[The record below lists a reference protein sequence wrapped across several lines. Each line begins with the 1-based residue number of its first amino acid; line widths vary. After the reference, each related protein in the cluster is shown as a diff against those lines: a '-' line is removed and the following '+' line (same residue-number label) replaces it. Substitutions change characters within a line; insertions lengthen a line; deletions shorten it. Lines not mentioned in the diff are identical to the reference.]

1 MKIEPPVQLDP
12 ECYREVVSRALAED
26 VRTGDITTDI
36 TVTPGQRGRGEL
48 RTREECVVA
57 GLDIAVEAFRQLDVK
72 VTVSPIKCDGDPC
85 AVDDLLVVV
94 DGQARALLTAE
105 RTALNFLQRLSG
117 VATEA
122 RRFVEVV
129 SGRSVLLDTRK
140 TTPMLRLLEKYAA
153 RVGGVVNH
161 RFALDD
167 GVLVKD
173 NHVRLAGSIGE
184 AVARLRKRNV
194 GLPIE
199 VEVSSLQE
207 LNEALAAKVDIVL
220 MDNFSLEGMQEA
232 ISRCRGLAKTEISG
246 GVVITNIG
254 AVASLRPTYISV
266 GALTHSAAAIDMSFN
281 IVAVT

>member
-1 MKIEPPVQLDP
+1 MKVEPPVLLGL
-12 ECYREVVSRALAED
+12 ECYRDLVSRALAED
-26 VRTGDITTDI
+26 VRTGDITTDG

-48 RTREECVVA
+48 RTREDCVVA
-57 GLDIAVEAFRQLDVK
+57 GLDVAVEVFRQLDAK
-72 VTVSPIKCDGDPC
+72 VTVDPIKCDGDSC
-85 AVDDLLVVV
+85 FVDDLLLVV
-94 DGQARALLTAE
+94 DGKAGALLTAE

-117 VATEA
+117 IATEA

-167 GVLVKD
+167 GILVKD
-173 NHVRLAGSIGE
+173 NHVRLAGSIAE
-184 AVARLRKRNV
+184 AVARLRKRNLS
-194 GLPIE
+194 LPIE
-199 VEVSSLQE
+199 VEVGSLQE
-207 LNEALAAKVDIVL
+207 LNEALAAKADVVL
-220 MDNFSLEGMQEA
+220 IDNFSLEGMQEA
-232 ISRCRGLAKTEISG
+232 ISRCRDLAKTEISG
-246 GVVITNIG
+246 GVVLGNID

-281 IVAVT
+281 MVASP

>member
-1 MKIEPPVQLDP
+1 MKVEPPVLLGL
-12 ECYREVVSRALAED
+12 ECYRDLVSRALAED
-26 VRTGDITTDI
+26 VRTGDITTDG

-48 RTREECVVA
+48 RTREDCVVA
-57 GLDIAVEAFRQLDVK
+57 GLDVAVEVFRQLDAK
-72 VTVSPIKCDGDPC
+72 VTVDPIKCDGDSC
-85 AVDDLLVVV
+85 FVDDLLLVI
-94 DGQARALLTAE
+94 DGKAGALLTAE

-117 VATEA
+117 IATEA

-167 GVLVKD
+167 GILVKD

-184 AVARLRKRNV
+184 AVARLRKRNLS
-194 GLPIE
+194 LPIE
-199 VEVSSLQE
+199 VEVGSLQE
-207 LNEALAAKVDIVL
+207 LNEALAAKADVVL
-220 MDNFSLEGMQEA
+220 IDNFSLEGMQEA
-232 ISRCRGLAKTEISG
+232 ISRCRDLAKTEISG
-246 GVVITNIG
+246 GVVLGNID

-281 IVAVT
+281 MVASP

>member
-1 MKIEPPVQLDP
+1 MKVEPPVLLGL
-12 ECYREVVSRALAED
+12 ECYRDLVSRALAED
-26 VRTGDITTDI
+26 VRTGDITTDG

-48 RTREECVVA
+48 RTREDCVVA
-57 GLDIAVEAFRQLDVK
+57 GLDVAVEVFRQLDAK
-72 VTVSPIKCDGDPC
+72 VTVDPIKCDGDSC
-85 AVDDLLVVV
+85 FVDDLLLVV
-94 DGQARALLTAE
+94 DGKAGALLTAE

-117 VATEA
+117 IATEA

-167 GVLVKD
+167 GILVKD

-184 AVARLRKRNV
+184 AVARLRKRNLS
-194 GLPIE
+194 LPIE
-199 VEVSSLQE
+199 VEVGSLQE
-207 LNEALAAKVDIVL
+207 LNEALAAKADVVL
-220 MDNFSLEGMQEA
+220 IDNFSLEGMQEA
-232 ISRCRGLAKTEISG
+232 ISRCRDLAKTEISG
-246 GVVITNIG
+246 GVVLGNID

-266 GALTHSAAAIDMSFN
+266 GAFTHSAAAIDMSFN
-281 IVAVT
+281 MVASP

>member
-1 MKIEPPVQLDP
+1 MKVEPPVLLGP
-12 ECYREVVSRALAED
+12 ECYRDLVSRALDED
-26 VRTGDITTDI
+26 VRTGDITTDG

-48 RTREECVVA
+48 RTREDCVVA
-57 GLDIAVEAFRQLDVK
+57 GLDVAVEVFRQLDAK
-72 VTVSPIKCDGDPC
+72 VTVDPIKCDGDSC
-85 AVDDLLVVV
+85 FVDDLLLVV
-94 DGQARALLTAE
+94 DGKAGALLTAE

-117 VATEA
+117 IATEA

-167 GVLVKD
+167 GILVKD

-184 AVARLRKRNV
+184 AVARLRKRNLS
-194 GLPIE
+194 LPIE
-199 VEVSSLQE
+199 VEVGSLQE
-207 LNEALAAKVDIVL
+207 LNEALAAKADVVL
-220 MDNFSLEGMQEA
+220 IDNFSLEGMQEA
-232 ISRCRGLAKTEISG
+232 ISRCRDLAKTEISG
-246 GVVITNIG
+246 GVVLGNID

-281 IVAVT
+281 MVASP

>member
-1 MKIEPPVQLDP
+1 MKVEPPVLLGP
-12 ECYREVVSRALAED
+12 ECYRDLVSRALDED
-26 VRTGDITTDI
+26 VRTGDITTDG

-48 RTREECVVA
+48 RTREDCVVA
-57 GLDIAVEAFRQLDVK
+57 GLDVAVEVFRQLDAK
-72 VTVSPIKCDGDPC
+72 VTVDPIKCDGDSC
-85 AVDDLLVVV
+85 FVDDLLLVV
-94 DGQARALLTAE
+94 DGKAGALLTAE

-117 VATEA
+117 IATEA

-167 GVLVKD
+167 GILVKD
-173 NHVRLAGSIGE
+173 NHVRLAGSIAE
-184 AVARLRKRNV
+184 AVARLRKRNLS
-194 GLPIE
+194 LPIE
-199 VEVSSLQE
+199 VEVGSLQE
-207 LNEALAAKVDIVL
+207 LNEAFAAKADVVL
-220 MDNFSLEGMQEA
+220 IDNFSLEGMQEA
-232 ISRCRGLAKTEISG
+232 ISRCRDLAKTEISG
-246 GVVITNIG
+246 GVVLGNID

-281 IVAVT
+281 MVASP

>member
-1 MKIEPPVQLDP
+1 MKVEPPVLLGP
-12 ECYREVVSRALAED
+12 ECYRDLVSRALAED
-26 VRTGDITTDI
+26 VRTGDITTDG

-48 RTREECVVA
+48 RTREDCVVA
-57 GLDIAVEAFRQLDVK
+57 GLDVAVEVFRQLDAK
-72 VTVSPIKCDGDPC
+72 VTVDPIKCDGDSC
-85 AVDDLLVVV
+85 FVDDLLLVI
-94 DGQARALLTAE
+94 DGKAGALLTAE

-117 VATEA
+117 IATEA

-167 GVLVKD
+167 GILVKD
-173 NHVRLAGSIGE
+173 NHVRLAGSIAE
-184 AVARLRKRNV
+184 AVARLRKRNLS
-194 GLPIE
+194 LPIE
-199 VEVSSLQE
+199 VEVGSLQE
-207 LNEALAAKVDIVL
+207 LNEALAAKADVVL
-220 MDNFSLEGMQEA
+220 IDNFSLEGMQEA
-232 ISRCRGLAKTEISG
+232 ISRCRDLAKTEISG
-246 GVVITNIG
+246 GVVLGNID

-281 IVAVT
+281 MVAST

>member
-1 MKIEPPVQLDP
+1 MKVEPPVLLGP
-12 ECYREVVSRALAED
+12 ECYRDLVSRALDED
-26 VRTGDITTDI
+26 VRTGDITTDG

-48 RTREECVVA
+48 RTREDCGVA
-57 GLDIAVEAFRQLDVK
+57 GLDVAVEVFRQLDAK
-72 VTVSPIKCDGDPC
+72 VTVDPIKCDGDSC
-85 AVDDLLVVV
+85 FVDDLLLVI
-94 DGQARALLTAE
+94 DGKAGALLTAE

-117 VATEA
+117 IATEA

-167 GVLVKD
+167 GILVKD

-184 AVARLRKRNV
+184 AVARLRKRNLS
-194 GLPIE
+194 LPIE
-199 VEVSSLQE
+199 VEVGSLQE
-207 LNEALAAKVDIVL
+207 LNEALAAKADVVL
-220 MDNFSLEGMQEA
+220 IDNFSLEGMQEA
-232 ISRCRGLAKTEISG
+232 ISRCRDLAKTEISG
-246 GVVITNIG
+246 GVVLGNID

-281 IVAVT
+281 MVASP

>member
-1 MKIEPPVQLDP
+1 MKVEPPVLLGP
-12 ECYREVVSRALAED
+12 ECYRDLVSRALDED
-26 VRTGDITTDI
+26 VRTGDITTDG

-48 RTREECVVA
+48 RTREDCVVA
-57 GLDIAVEAFRQLDVK
+57 GLDVAVEVFRQLDAK
-72 VTVSPIKCDGDPC
+72 VTVDPIKCDGDSC
-85 AVDDLLVVV
+85 FVDDLLLVI
-94 DGQARALLTAE
+94 DGKAGALLTAE

-117 VATEA
+117 IATEA

-167 GVLVKD
+167 GILVKD

-184 AVARLRKRNV
+184 AVARLRKRNLS
-194 GLPIE
+194 LPIE
-199 VEVSSLQE
+199 VEVGSLQE
-207 LNEALAAKVDIVL
+207 LNEALAAKADVVL
-220 MDNFSLEGMQEA
+220 IDNFSLEGMQEA
-232 ISRCRGLAKTEISG
+232 ISRCRDLAKTEISG
-246 GVVITNIG
+246 GVVLGNID

-281 IVAVT
+281 MVASP

>member
-1 MKIEPPVQLDP
+1 MKVEPPVLLGL
-12 ECYREVVSRALAED
+12 ECYRDLVSRALAED
-26 VRTGDITTDI
+26 VRTGDITTDG

-48 RTREECVVA
+48 RTREDCVVA
-57 GLDIAVEAFRQLDVK
+57 GLDVAVEVFRQLDAK
-72 VTVSPIKCDGDPC
+72 VTVDPIKCDGDSC
-85 AVDDLLVVV
+85 FVDDLLLVV
-94 DGQARALLTAE
+94 DGKAGALLTAE

-117 VATEA
+117 IATEA

-167 GVLVKD
+167 GILVKD

-184 AVARLRKRNV
+184 AVARLRKRNLS
-194 GLPIE
+194 LPIE
-199 VEVSSLQE
+199 VEVGSLQE
-207 LNEALAAKVDIVL
+207 LNEALAAKADVVL
-220 MDNFSLEGMQEA
+220 IDNFSLEGMQEA
-232 ISRCRGLAKTEISG
+232 ISRCRDLAKTEISG
-246 GVVITNIG
+246 GVVLGNID

-281 IVAVT
+281 MVASP

>member
-1 MKIEPPVQLDP
+1 MKVEPPVLLGP
-12 ECYREVVSRALAED
+12 ECYSDLVSRSLDED
-26 VRTGDITTDI
+26 VRTGDITTDG

-48 RTREECVVA
+48 RTREDCVVA
-57 GLDIAVEAFRQLDVK
+57 GLDVAVEVFLQLDAK
-72 VTVSPIKCDGDPC
+72 VTVDPIKCDGDSC
-85 AVDDLLVVV
+85 FVDDLLLVV
-94 DGQARALLTAE
+94 DGKAGALLTAE

-117 VATEA
+117 IATEA

-167 GVLVKD
+167 GILVKD
-173 NHVRLAGSIGE
+173 NHVRLAGSIAE
-184 AVARLRKRNV
+184 AVARLRKRNLS
-194 GLPIE
+194 LPIE
-199 VEVSSLQE
+199 VEVGSLQE
-207 LNEALAAKVDIVL
+207 LNEAFAAKADVVL
-220 MDNFSLEGMQEA
+220 IDNFSLEGMQEA
-232 ISRCRGLAKTEISG
+232 ISRCRDLAKTEISG
-246 GVVITNIG
+246 GVVLGNID

-281 IVAVT
+281 MVASP

>member
-1 MKIEPPVQLDP
+1 MKVEPPVLLGP
-12 ECYREVVSRALAED
+12 ECYRDLVSRALDED
-26 VRTGDITTDI
+26 VRTGDITTDG

-48 RTREECVVA
+48 RTREDCVVA
-57 GLDIAVEAFRQLDVK
+57 GLDVAVEVFRQLDAK
-72 VTVSPIKCDGDPC
+72 VTVDPIKCDGDSC
-85 AVDDLLVVV
+85 FVDDLLLVV
-94 DGQARALLTAE
+94 DGKAGALLTAE

-117 VATEA
+117 IATEA

-167 GVLVKD
+167 GILVKD
-173 NHVRLAGSIGE
+173 NHVRLAGSIAE
-184 AVARLRKRNV
+184 AVARLRKRNLS
-194 GLPIE
+194 LPIE
-199 VEVSSLQE
+199 VEVGSLQE
-207 LNEALAAKVDIVL
+207 LNEALAAKADVVL
-220 MDNFSLEGMQEA
+220 IDNFSLEGMQEA
-232 ISRCRGLAKTEISG
+232 ISRCRDLAKTEISG
-246 GVVITNIG
+246 GVVLGNID

-281 IVAVT
+281 MVASP

>member
-1 MKIEPPVQLDP
+1 MKVEPPVLLGP
-12 ECYREVVSRALAED
+12 ECYRDLVSRALDED
-26 VRTGDITTDI
+26 VRTGDITTDG

-48 RTREECVVA
+48 RTREDCVVA
-57 GLDIAVEAFRQLDVK
+57 GLDVAVEVFRQLDAK
-72 VTVSPIKCDGDPC
+72 VTVDPIKCDGDSC
-85 AVDDLLVVV
+85 FVDDLLLVV
-94 DGQARALLTAE
+94 DGKAGALLTAE

-117 VATEA
+117 IATEA

-167 GVLVKD
+167 GILVKD

-184 AVARLRKRNV
+184 AVARLRKRDLS
-194 GLPIE
+194 LPIE

-207 LNEALAAKVDIVL
+207 LNEALAAKADIVL
-220 MDNFSLEGMQEA
+220 IDNFSLEGMRQA
-232 ISRCRGLAKTEISG
+232 ISHCRGLAKTEISG
-246 GVVITNIG
+246 GVVLGNID
-254 AVASLRPTYISV
+254 AIASLRPTYISV

-281 IVAVT
+281 MVAST